1 MDCSEVLIS
10 PLQLSIILPVFG
22 FGLPRFLF
30 SWNDYH
36 SEGMYGPT
44 RLARI
49 VTFLEPTRDYC
60 SICSIPDVL
69 VSADR
74 AKDPILIVLERLPPG
89 FELVTHFQPFGSGAP
104 SCMGDII
111 LSPIADLSGFNYRS
125 F

>member
-1 MDCSEVLIS
+1 ML
-10 PLQLSIILPVFG
+10 LVFG

-36 SEGMYGPT
+36 SEGVYGPT

-60 SICSIPDVL
+60 SIPDVL
-69 VSADR
+69 LSADR

-89 FELVTHFQPFGSGAP
+89 FELVTLFQPFGSGAP

-111 LSPIADLSGFNYRS
+111 LSSIAYLSGFNYRS
-125 F
+125 L